1 MKIKTKTLRCLSRP
15 LFLVASVLT
24 AAVLILTVAV
34 AIGNSRARSSP
45 YEAAEEYIDGLS
57 VNKLYSKLDK
67 YIRKNISEYEELPE
81 VEYKIKELLKN
92 GEISFARAEKYS
104 ASYPRYTV
112 YLDGKEAFTLVL
124 KKTFILGNAYRV
136 KSFKISSGFAL
147 GNDVVIDV
155 PSGAGI
161 TVNGVEIE
169 RSKSDPAP
177 YYRLSEFEESLSDEF
192 GCDRYAL
199 GRMFLSPDVSVVYEG
214 RRLSASTI
222 ENGVLCFDYPAE
234 NTENYSFTVPE
245 GAIITVN
252 GKTVNREY
260 ASKSKVSYSFLTR
273 FESELSG
280 MPQSV
285 VYNLT
290 GLFCEPSVTVTYN
303 GVELTEEDG
312 AYRLPDD
319 MTVSYIIQAPDYA
332 TVKVNGM
339 SLSSNDITAKKKELP
354 ILSGVTGYAK
364 QRPYLTEYTV
374 KGLLAEPVI
383 TATDKNG
390 NPLTVNAYYSEDG
403 KIVFNC
409 TSSGSPSST
418 VTKALTNYT
427 KAYIKY
433 VYSGNSGLE
442 SNYNAAIDYTPY
454 SSLAYASLKN
464 TYRDLYNAPQYKSI
478 SYGTLK
484 VLEYY
489 KYSDSAYSAIVQ
501 MTCTATLDG
510 EKVEFT
516 ITLEILGNFSGSRRW
531 INYKVI

>member
-1 MKIKTKTLRCLSRP
+1 MKITTKTLRYLSRP
-15 LFLVASVLT
+15 LFLIASVLT

-34 AIGNSRARSSP
+34 AIGNSRARSSSHDI
-45 YEAAEEYIDGLS
+45 AEKYIDGLS

-67 YIRKNISEYEELPE
+67 YIRKNISEYEELPQ
-81 VEYKIKELLKN
+81 VEYKIKELLKS
-92 GEISFARAEKYS
+92 GEISFARADNYTS
-104 ASYPRYTV
+104 SYPKYTV
-112 YLDGKEAFTLVL
+112 YLDGIEVYTLVL

-136 KSFKISSGFAL
+136 KSFKVSSGLAL

-155 PSGAGI
+155 PSGASI

-169 RSKSDPAP
+169 RSESNPVP
-177 YYRLSEFEESLSDEF
+177 YYRLSEFEESLSGEF
-192 GCDRYAL
+192 GSDRYTL

-214 RRLSASTI
+214 KRLSASTI

-234 NTENYSFTVPE
+234 KTKNYNFTVPE

-252 GKTVNREY
+252 GKTADREY
-260 ASKSKVSYSFLTR
+260 ASKSKVSYPFLTR

-280 MPQSV
+280 MPKSSV
-285 VYNLT
+285 YQLT
-290 GLFCEPSVTVTYN
+290 RLFKEPSVTVTYN
-303 GVELTEEDG
+303 GVELTEDDG

-319 MTVSYIIQAPDYA
+319 MTVGYVIQAPDYA
-332 TVKVNGM
+332 IVEINGVT
-339 SLSSNDITAKKKELP
+339 LTSSDITAKKKELP

-374 KGLLAEPVI
+374 KGLLIEPVI

-433 VYSGNSGLE
+433 VYSANSGLE

-454 SSLAYASLKN
+454 SSPAYAALKN
-464 TYRDLYNAPQYKSI
+464 TYRGLYNAPQYKSI
-478 SYGTLK
+478 SYGTMK

-489 KYSDSAYSAIVQ
+489 KYSDSAYSAVVQ

-510 EKVEFT
+510 KKVEFT
-516 ITLEILGNFSGSRRW
+516 ITLEILGNYSGSRRW
-531 INYKVI
+531 INYKVL